1 MRLYIPHSE
10 GKQHEIS
17 ENGNKA
23 KTAQTLTSTK
33 PPYMFR
39 RANSSGKKKQKNKQK
54 NPKPTTA
61 ETQISKF
68 ILDLFCRWK
77 LHR

>member
-39 RANSSGKKKQKNKQK
+39 RANSSGKKKQKKQTK
-54 NPKPTTA
+54 KPQTYH
-61 ETQISKF
+61 S
-68 ILDLFCRWK
+68 
-77 LHR
+77 